1 MGTCNASS
9 DFSSSSIIYTQMVDS
24 RLALSSTPWWAI
36 TQVKC
41 GSSDWRYEKEDE
53 KEDVLISSCSL
64 SPSVQ
69 QWKPL
74 AVENCVLGW
83 AEEDVRNCFAVL
95 PVLVRWVPAKTV
107 TETLR
112 NLEKKNRNKEV
123 GRTLKKTDLS
133 LVMFVA
139 FALLYREA
147 EEETSRKQAWGSYL
161 CVVSLCVRR
170 VQNVREPKISKK
182 Y

>member
-1 MGTCNASS
+1 MGTCNAST
-9 DFSSSSIIYTQMVDS
+9 DFSSSSIIHTQMVDS
-24 RLALSSTPWWAI
+24 RLALSSTLWWAI

-41 GSSDWRYEKEDE
+41 GSSDWRYE

-74 AVENCVLGW
+74 AVGNCVLGW
-83 AEEDVRNCFAVL
+83 AKEDVRNCFAVL
-95 PVLVRWVPAKTV
+95 LALVKWVPTKTV
-107 TETLR
+107 TERLR